1 VGASFLTGPPR
12 VTTPS
17 TDGPEARLGK
27 TLRFMQL
34 LWALSH
40 ALDARSKRMQRA
52 IGVTGLQRLV
62 VRIVGRMPGI
72 AAGELAGVLHVH
84 PSTLTGVLAR
94 LEERRLVERTAD
106 TDDGRRI
113 RLGLTAHGR
122 EIDQDHTGTV
132 EAALR
137 RALARCEPE
146 TVEAAREVIAAIIE
160 ELERDDL
167 R

>member
-1 VGASFLTGPPR
+1 MGARFLTASL
-12 VTTPS
+12 VTS
-17 TDGPEARLGK
+17 ASHDGSDVRLGK

-40 ALDARSKRMQRA
+40 ALDARSKRMQRE
-52 IGVTGLQRLV
+52 IGITGLQRLV
-62 VRIVGRMPGI
+62 VRIVGRIPGI
-72 AAGELAGVLHVH
+72 GAGELAGVLHVH

-94 LEERRLVERTAD
+94 LEERRLVERMAD
-106 TDDGRRI
+106 AEDGRRI
-113 RLGLTAHGR
+113 RLGLTGRGR

-137 RALARCEPE
+137 RALARCEPAV
-146 TVEAAREVIAAIIE
+146 VEAAREVIATIIE
-160 ELERDDL
+160 ELERDDP